1 MSTFS
6 SFNVFVQLADRIS
19 AGISA
24 GISTG
29 ISAGYAEG
37 WRRGCKRSALVFTVR
52 LGGVEVE
59 LGPLRR
65 RIPLN
70 VARV

>member
-6 SFNVFVQLADRIS
+6 SFNVLVRLADRIS

-29 ISAGYAEG
+29 ISAGCGEG
-37 WRRGCKRSALVFTVR
+37 WRRGRKHSALVFTAR
-52 LGGVEVE
+52 LGGAEVE
-59 LGPLRR
+59 LGPLWQQ
-65 RIPLN
+65 IPLN